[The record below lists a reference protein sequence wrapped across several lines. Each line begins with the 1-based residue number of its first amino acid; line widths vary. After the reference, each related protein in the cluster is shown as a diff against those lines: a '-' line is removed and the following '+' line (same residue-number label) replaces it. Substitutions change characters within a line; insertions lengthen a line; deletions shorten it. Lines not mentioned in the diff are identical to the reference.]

1 MIKHNCVFK
10 DMPFEYS
17 EGKKEVYL
25 NCNNVYI
32 SKLTDQRVGMHV
44 MDYRDGKL
52 VIDGSFRQVFD
63 LEDFEL
69 YVQFGD
75 KRQVLTNTDRYSLTK
90 YFGISAYKKF
100 TFHLELEL
108 DPKSLSRRLHS
119 LQDTRIQLFRSSFH
133 SCTIG
138 LSLQSSQRTP
148 TGDSTSMLP
157 ILTTQAQL

>member
-1 MIKHNCVFK
+1 MNIQRA
-10 DMPFEYS
+10 
-17 EGKKEVYL
+17 KKEVYL

-108 DPKSLSRRLHS
+108 DPENPQQTVAFFARYKDS
-119 LQDTRIQLFRSSFH
+119 IIPSSFVPAP
-133 SCTIG
+133 
-138 LSLQSSQRTP
+138 LV
-148 TGDSTSMLP
+148 
-157 ILTTQAQL
+157 

>member
-1 MIKHNCVFK
+1 MFYMIKHNCVFK
-10 DMPFEYS
+10 DMPLNIPRA
-17 EGKKEVYL
+17 KKRFTL

-75 KRQVLTNTDRYSLTK
+75 KDR
-90 YFGISAYKKF
+90 F
-100 TFHLELEL
+100 
-108 DPKSLSRRLHS
+108 
-119 LQDTRIQLFRSSFH
+119 LQTQ
-133 SCTIG
+133 TA
-138 LSLQSSQRTP
+138 
-148 TGDSTSMLP
+148 
-157 ILTTQAQL
+157 IL